1 MINENK
7 LKKSTESFLNCKK
20 KKKLIKKYE
29 TDLSMIFLS
38 SNKFI
43 LSRWLFD
50 VDLEITL
57 KSRPTVSVCASCILF
72 QSILYV

>member
-7 LKKSTESFLNCKK
+7 LKKFIESFLNCKK

-29 TDLSMIFLS
+29 IDLSMIFLS
-38 SNKFI
+38 LNKFI

-50 VDLEITL
+50 VDFEIIL
-57 KSRPTVSVCASCILF
+57 KLCFMVLVCVSCIF
-72 QSILYV
+72 F